1 VARVIVAEDSYLV
14 REGLRE
20 LLATRAGIEVVD
32 VCGDLDALLE
42 AVEANNPDVVITDIR
57 MPPTKTNE
65 GIQAAARLR

>member
-1 VARVIVAEDSYLV
+1 
-14 REGLRE
+14 
-20 LLATRAGIEVVD
+20 
-32 VCGDLDALLE
+32 LLE